1 MPEDHSVRNEKLTA
15 VANAATSAVASGV
28 ASKPQTIIKSKLMTT
43 FKTAAVM
50 LTLAGS
56 LFLAMPALAGPQAK
70 TYQVTGPVLELTDTT
85 IVVQKGDEKWQI
97 ARDKGTKVS
106 GDLKVGAKVTVQ
118 YRCIAVD
125 VEVKTEKP
133 GKKTQ

>member
-1 MPEDHSVRNEKLTA
+1 MKTIKTA
-15 VANAATSAVASGV
+15 VG
-28 ASKPQTIIKSKLMTT
+28 
-43 FKTAAVM
+43 M
-50 LTLAGS
+50 LTLAGG
-56 LFLAMPALAGPQAK
+56 LFLAIQAFAGPQAK

-97 ARDKGTKVS
+97 ARDKGTKIT

-125 VEVKTEKP
+125 VEVKSEKP
-133 GKKTQ
+133 EKKTQ